1 MRNRVTIVTGSI
13 VNGWEMGLKTVIM
26 NLAENNRV
34 DVFLEEP
41 FAPIAARVL
50 GENIKKIHLHV
61 LGSRHKSFEEKILY
75 VYSNT
80 YPNIIIL
87 LYRPGISGG
96 VYVDKGCIRVPREAI
111 GAENIV
117 KLANHGDT
125 PIISI
130 VRHCSNLGASLVN
143 WKNIEECHCPSTD
156 DGFKIDFAVYA
167 PTVSSIKR
175 FLEEKKQ
182 WFL

>member
-1 MRNRVTIVTGSI
+1 MKNRITIVAGS
-13 VNGWEMGLKTVIM
+13 VVSGWERGLKTIIM
-26 NLAENNRV
+26 SLAENNRV

-50 GENIKKIHLHV
+50 GENIRKIHLHV
-61 LGSRHKSFEEKILY
+61 LGSRHRSFGEKILY

-87 LYRPGISGG
+87 LYRPGISKGA
-96 VYVDKGCIRVPREAI
+96 YVDKGCIRVPREAI

-117 KLANHGDT
+117 KLANHGDAY
-125 PIISI
+125 IISI

-143 WKNIEECHCPSTD
+143 WTYLEECNCPSTD

-167 PTVSSIKR
+167 PSISSIKR
-175 FLEEKKQ
+175 FLEEGKQ